1 MFLIIL
7 CLVSLVEYS
16 PVGSG
21 NRTGP
26 YDCTPGGQHPLS
38 GSGTLVSSRWCGGT
52 DTGMQSAAAGGSG
65 TRTGCSVGFLSGSW
79 LSCFTLRL
87 LPQDGNVVILWP
99 NLSRLISSRNVGP
112 GSIEVAVPPAKDDSY
127 FFPISAFH
135 IYPNQEDF
143 IDTVKQG
150 IISNTV

>member
-21 NRTGP
+21 NRTGQ

-38 GSGTLVSSRWCGGT
+38 GSGTSGQLTLVWRDRYRYAVCSCRRLWDPHWLLCGFPFRVLAVLLHSET
-52 DTGMQSAAAGGSG
+52 ASAGWQHCYLMAS
-65 TRTGCSVGFLSGSW
+65 F
-79 LSCFTLRL
+79 
-87 LPQDGNVVILWP
+87 

-112 GSIEVAVPPAKDDSY
+112 GSIVVAAPPAKDDSY
-127 FFPISAFH
+127 FFSPFLLSTYILIRRILLTLSG
-135 IYPNQEDF
+135 E
-143 IDTVKQG
+143 G
-150 IISNTV
+150 